1 MREFIDYDLWGW
13 TPHPEVWVIVLVAL
27 AVGGY
32 VTRVLAPAAGE
43 VIERRR
49 KGCYLAAVGALWL
62 ASGWPMHDISEE
74 YLYSVHMV
82 QHLLITLVVPPLLLL
97 ATPEW
102 IARRVVD
109 PSRPLAR
116 RLLRPITVGVT
127 FNVVVAITHIPWVV
141 NTSAAN
147 GVFHYTVHL
156 VLFVTA
162 IAMWLPVCGPFEEL
176 RLQPL
181 PKMFY
186 LFAMSVLPTVPA
198 GFLTFAQTPIYAAYD
213 TPLRLWGVTVANDQQ
228 MAGLIMKIAGGLYLW
243 TIIAGV
249 FFRWSARQRAAD
261 LAGIALAPGSADG
274 DGDIPQPVP
283 GHRRGAHLHAG
294 GGGLSSRRAS
304 RPASTAPD
312 VIAPGAPRPCVAVG
326 AFPDGSGRCPGTVLW
341 CSTSACCA
349 MRWSVSAPASP
360 RVATT
365 PRRWPRRSISMCGA
379 GTCWRAATNCATR

>member
-1 MREFIDYDLWGW
+1 MRESIDYDLWGW

-32 VTRVLAPAAGE
+32 VARVLAPAAGE

-49 KGCYLAAVGALWL
+49 KGCYLVAVGALWF
-62 ASGWPMHDISEE
+62 ASGWPMHDISEQ

-109 PSRPLAR
+109 PSRPPAR
-116 RLLRPITVGVT
+116 RLLRPITVGIT

-141 NTSAAN
+141 NTSATN
-147 GVFHYTVHL
+147 GVFHYTAHL

-162 IAMWLPVCGPFEEL
+162 IAMWLPVCGPFPEL

-198 GFLTFAQTPIYAAYD
+198 GFLTFAQTPIYEAYD
-213 TPLRLWGVTVANDQQ
+213 TPLRLWGVSVANDQQ

-243 TIIAGV
+243 AIIAGV

-261 LAGIALAPGSADG
+261 GATAAGTPISGEDG
-274 DGDIPQPVP
+274 EAPVP
-283 GHRRGAHLHAG
+283 ARTAADTLTYSQVVEAFERAGEPPSERRE
-294 GGGLSSRRAS
+294 
-304 RPASTAPD
+304 
-312 VIAPGAPRPCVAVG
+312 
-326 AFPDGSGRCPGTVLW
+326 
-341 CSTSACCA
+341 
-349 MRWSVSAPASP
+349 
-360 RVATT
+360 
-365 PRRWPRRSISMCGA
+365 
-379 GTCWRAATNCATR
+379 

>member
-1 MREFIDYDLWGW
+1 MGELIDYELWGW

-32 VTRVLAPAAGE
+32 VARVLAPAAGE

-49 KGCYLAAVGALWL
+49 KFSYLAAVGLLWL
-62 ASGWPMHDISEE
+62 ASDWPVHDISEE

-109 PSRPLAR
+109 PTRPLAR
-116 RLLRPITVGVT
+116 RLLRPVVVGVT

-141 NTSAAN
+141 NTSARN
-147 GVFHYTVHL
+147 GVFHYAAHL

-162 IAMWLPVCGPFEEL
+162 IAMWMPVCGPFAEL

-198 GFLTFAQTPIYAAYD
+198 GFLTFAQTTIYDAYD

-228 MAGLIMKIAGGLYLW
+228 MAGLIMKIVGGVYLW
-243 TIIAGV
+243 TIIAAV

-261 LAGIALAPGSADG
+261 LARAVAAPDSGEG
-274 DGDIPQPVP
+274 DGEIPQPVP
-283 GHRRGAHLHAG
+283 ASAEVLTYTQVVEAFEQAGEPPSERR
-294 GGGLSSRRAS
+294 
-304 RPASTAPD
+304 D
-312 VIAPGAPRPCVAVG
+312 
-326 AFPDGSGRCPGTVLW
+326 
-341 CSTSACCA
+341 
-349 MRWSVSAPASP
+349 
-360 RVATT
+360 
-365 PRRWPRRSISMCGA
+365 
-379 GTCWRAATNCATR
+379 

>member
-32 VTRVLAPAAGE
+32 VARVLAPAAGE
-43 VIERRR
+43 VIERHRT
-49 KGCYLAAVGALWL
+49 GCYLAAVGVLWF

-116 RLLRPITVGVT
+116 RLLRPITVGIT

-141 NTSAAN
+141 NTSATN
-147 GVFHYTVHL
+147 GVFHYTAHL

-162 IAMWLPVCGPFEEL
+162 IAMWLPVCGPFPEL

-198 GFLTFAQTPIYAAYD
+198 GFLTFAQTPVYEAYD
-213 TPLRLWGVTVANDQQ
+213 TPLRLWGVSVANDQQ

-261 LAGIALAPGSADG
+261 LAGTAGAPDSGEG
-274 DGDIPQPVP
+274 DGEIPQPVP
-283 GHRRGAHLHAG
+283 ATADTLTYRQVVEAFEQAGEPPSERR
-294 GGGLSSRRAS
+294 
-304 RPASTAPD
+304 D
-312 VIAPGAPRPCVAVG
+312 
-326 AFPDGSGRCPGTVLW
+326 
-341 CSTSACCA
+341 
-349 MRWSVSAPASP
+349 
-360 RVATT
+360 
-365 PRRWPRRSISMCGA
+365 
-379 GTCWRAATNCATR
+379 

>member
-1 MREFIDYDLWGW
+1 MREFIDYDLWRW
-13 TPHPEVWVIVLVAL
+13 TPHPEVWVVVLVAL
-27 AVGGY
+27 AVGAY
-32 VTRVLAPAAGE
+32 VARVLAPAAGE

-49 KGCYLAAVGALWL
+49 KGCYLAAVGLLWL
-62 ASGWPMHDISEE
+62 ASDWPMHDISED

-116 RLLRPITVGVT
+116 RLLRPVVVGVT

-141 NTSAAN
+141 NTSARN
-147 GVFHYTVHL
+147 GVFHYTAHL

-198 GFLTFAQTPIYAAYD
+198 GFLTFAQTPIYEAYD
-213 TPLRLWGVTVANDQQ
+213 TPLRLWGVSVANDQQ

-261 LAGIALAPGSADG
+261 RAVVVPAPDFGEVGAASGHIDG
-274 DGDIPQPVP
+274 EIRQPVP
-283 GHRRGAHLHAG
+283 VTVDVLTYTQVVEAFEQAGEPPSEHR
-294 GGGLSSRRAS
+294 
-304 RPASTAPD
+304 D
-312 VIAPGAPRPCVAVG
+312 
-326 AFPDGSGRCPGTVLW
+326 
-341 CSTSACCA
+341 
-349 MRWSVSAPASP
+349 
-360 RVATT
+360 
-365 PRRWPRRSISMCGA
+365 
-379 GTCWRAATNCATR
+379 

>member
-1 MREFIDYDLWGW
+1 MAEFIDYDLWGW
-13 TPHPEVWVIVLVAL
+13 TPHPEVWLIVLAAL
-27 AVGGY
+27 AVGAY
-32 VTRVLAPAAGE
+32 AARVLAPAAGE

-49 KGCYLAAVGALWL
+49 KGCYLAAVGLLWL
-62 ASGWPMHDISEE
+62 ASDWPVHDIAEE
-74 YLYSVHMV
+74 HLYSVHMV

-102 IARRVVD
+102 LARRVID
-109 PSRPLAR
+109 PAAPLAR

-127 FNVVVAITHIPWVV
+127 FNAVVAITHIPWVV
-141 NTSAAN
+141 NTSASN
-147 GVFHYTVHL
+147 GVFHYTAHL

-162 IAMWLPVCGPFEEL
+162 IAMWMPVCGPLAEL

-213 TPLRLWGVTVANDQQ
+213 TPLRLWGVTVASDQQ

-261 LAGIALAPGSADG
+261 RAAAAAASDAP
-274 DGDIPQPVP
+274 PPV
-283 GHRRGAHLHAG
+283 AA
-294 GGGLSSRRAS
+294 
-304 RPASTAPD
+304 
-312 VIAPGAPRPCVAVG
+312 
-326 AFPDGSGRCPGTVLW
+326 
-341 CSTSACCA
+341 
-349 MRWSVSAPASP
+349 
-360 RVATT
+360 
-365 PRRWPRRSISMCGA
+365 GA
-379 GTCWRAATNCATR
+379 GTLTYTQVVEAFEQAGAPPVELRD